1 MLDPDNILK
10 VNTNRNNVITI
21 NEIPEMDYLI
31 WDLEDSKEFK
41 KYLSTIEK
49 EIRGSFEYR
58 QYISYLKNYCG
69 MNECAFLQ
77 VSGYD
82 NHNIKI
88 EIHHYPYTLYDIVQI
103 VYRKRVY
110 HQESL
115 SVYMVA
121 KEVCMLH
128 YQGLVGLISLSTTV
142 HQLYHDG
149 KLFIPVEHVY
159 GKYPLFTDI
168 YKPFLEPEQLDAL
181 ERIEQYTKNKSD
193 INDTT
198 ILDTNMISYNIKNQ
212 EYQLPSITTIE
223 NKMNNRIELIKKN
236 NYRLPTI
243 EDMNQINKVDNIDT
257 RKVYK
262 SPIYFIDNKK

>member
-1 MLDPDNILK
+1 MIDPDNIMK
-10 VNTNRNNVITI
+10 VENNRNTVISI
-21 NEIPEMDYLI
+21 NEVPEMDYLI
-31 WDLEDSKEFK
+31 WDLEDSKEYK

-49 EIRGSFEYR
+49 EVRGSFEYR
-58 QYISYLKNYCG
+58 QYVSYLKNFCG

-82 NHNIKI
+82 NRNIKI
-88 EIHHYPYTLYDIVQI
+88 EIHHYPYTLYDLVEI

-110 HQESL
+110 YQESL

-128 YQGLVGLISLSTTV
+128 YQSLVGLISLSTTV

-149 KLFIPVEHVY
+149 KLFIPVDHVY
-159 GKYPLFTDI
+159 GNYPLFTDI
-168 YKPFLEPEQLDAL
+168 YKPFLTTEQLDAL

-198 ILDTNMISYNIKNQ
+198 VLDTNMITYDTRNQ
-212 EYQLPSITTIE
+212 NYQLPSIETIE
-223 NKMNNRIELIKKN
+223 DKINQRIELIKKN

-243 EDMNQINKVDNIDT
+243 EDMKEINRVDQIED
-257 RKVYK
+257 RKIYR
-262 SPIYFIDNKK
+262 SPIVFFDKK

>member
-10 VNTNRNNVITI
+10 VETNQNTMITI
-21 NEIPEMDYLI
+21 NKIPEMDYLI
-31 WDLEDSKEFK
+31 WDLEDTKEFK
-41 KYLSTIEK
+41 KYISTIEK
-49 EIRGSFEYR
+49 EVRGSFEYR
-58 QYISYLKNYCG
+58 QYIAYLKNFCG

-82 NHNIKI
+82 NKTIKI
-88 EIHHYPYTLYDIVQI
+88 EVHHYPYTLYDLVQI

-110 HQESL
+110 YQESL
-115 SVYMVA
+115 SVYIVA

-128 YQGLVGLISLSTTV
+128 YQSLVGLISLSTTV
-142 HQLYHDG
+142 HQLYNDG

-159 GKYPLFTDI
+159 GNYSLFTDI

-198 ILDTNMISYNIKNQ
+198 ILDTNMITYNVRNQ
-212 EYQLPSITTIE
+212 EYQLPSIESIE
-223 NKMNNRIELIKKN
+223 NKMNNRIEVIKKN
-236 NYRLPTI
+236 NYRLPSM
-243 EDMNQINKVDNIDT
+243 EDMKEIDRKDNIKD
-257 RKVYK
+257 RQVIYQ
-262 SPIYFIDNKK
+262 SPIYFIDKK